1 MKALDVVEP
10 RTLVQSL
17 SGSATALY
25 VINSPGAYYLT
36 GDVVGV
42 NGKHGI
48 EIVASGVTLD
58 LNGFDLLGVA
68 GSLDG
73 VSTTVGGLTSIAVV
87 NGSVRNWGDEGVDL
101 ATSAATNCRV
111 ADLLA
116 SGNAGNGMFV
126 GAGSTVSNCSV
137 SSNTVTGISTND
149 GSTVSNCSAFSNT
162 GIGISTS
169 SGSTVSNCS
178 ARANTG
184 NGINVGTGSTVSNCS
199 AFGNSGSGINASG
212 GTVADCT
219 ARQNTLDGIVC
230 FSQCVIRGNTC
241 SSDGSGA
248 GSGAGI
254 HATNSDN
261 RIESNN
267 CTGSD
272 RGIDVDAAG
281 NFITRNICSGNT
293 TNWDVVAG
301 NVCLVVQ
308 GVTGAAILGNTGG
321 VAPGSTDPNANFT
334 Y

>member
-1 MKALDVVEP
+1 MNARPKAIVIAVCAVGVCTLVLGGNLNPPPGPVAPTMKALDVVEP

-48 EIVASGVTLD
+48 EIAASGVTLD

-101 ATSAATNCRV
+101 ATSAAINCRV

-169 SGSTVSNCS
+169 
-178 ARANTG
+178 
-184 NGINVGTGSTVSNCS
+184 
-199 AFGNSGSGINASG
+199 G

-241 SSDGSGA
+241 SSNGSGA